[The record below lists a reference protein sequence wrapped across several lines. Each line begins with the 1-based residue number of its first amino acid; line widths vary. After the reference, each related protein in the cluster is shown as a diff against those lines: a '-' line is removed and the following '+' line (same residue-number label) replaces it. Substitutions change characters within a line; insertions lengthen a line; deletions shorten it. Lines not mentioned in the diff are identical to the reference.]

1 MKSSKSSL
9 FLIELIIAILFFAMA
24 SAVCI
29 QLFVKSHLLGQ
40 TTTDE
45 NHALL
50 VCQNLSEIYLGSL
63 TKEEVSD
70 SETLK
75 NQILALTG
83 EDPAFAGIRD
93 ISAKRLA
100 FSPKEGEFSLLVC
113 YDADWHPCF
122 TEKICYQVVFIY
134 EGYDADAD
142 VYRASAYAYRIKQ
155 PDSSMADTSGTV
167 SSEESA
173 SSMEYEEIYHLNIC
187 KHIPERM
194 Q

>member
-29 QLFVKSHLLGQ
+29 QLFVKSHLLGR

-63 TKEEVSD
+63 TGEDDFD

-75 NQILALTG
+75 SRILALTG
-83 EDPAFAGIRD
+83 EDSALAGLQD
-93 ISAKRLA
+93 VSGQRLD
-100 FSPKEGEFSLLVC
+100 FFPGEGEFSLLIC
-113 YDADWHPCF
+113 YDADWHPCSKEQSRYEVF
-122 TEKICYQVVFIY
+122 FIY
-134 EGYDADAD
+134 EGYDTDAD
-142 VYRASAYAYRIKQ
+142 VCRASAYAYRIGQ
-155 PDSSMADTSGTV
+155 PDTSGAEPSAAD
-167 SSEESA
+167 SSIT
-173 SSMEYEEIYHLNIC
+173 EYEEIYHLNIC
-187 KHIPERM
+187 KHLPERM